1 MSTTANSSQAY
12 EPSNGAKFLDVKN
25 LSKAYGEVEAVRGI
39 SFAVP
44 RGQAIG
50 LIGESGSGKSTVARL
65 LVGLEEPDTG
75 TVSIDGRQLGRKRA
89 REDRRAIQ
97 IIFQDSLAAL
107 NPRLTILESVEDFLA
122 IHGLKNRRA
131 RRLAALEALATV
143 YLSESVAS
151 RRPAELSGGQR
162 QRACI
167 ARALA
172 LNPSVLVADEPTSAL
187 DVSIQGQILNLIV
200 ELKSSREMTLVF
212 ITHDMSVVRYVA
224 DEIVVMLQ
232 GEVVEHGQKET
243 LTISP
248 QHSYTQRLLDAIDLD
263 V

>member
-1 MSTTANSSQAY
+1 MIETRDIPHAPGSGESTC
-12 EPSNGAKFLDVKN
+12 LDVEN
-25 LSKAYGEVEAVRGI
+25 LSKAYGEVEAVRGV
-39 SFAVP
+39 SFSVA

-50 LIGESGSGKSTVARL
+50 LIGESGSGKSTIARL

-75 TVSIDGRQLGRKRA
+75 TVLLDGRTLEKKRA
-89 REDRRAIQ
+89 REDRKAIQ

-122 IHGLKNRRA
+122 IHGSKNRRE
-131 RRLAALEALATV
+131 RRQAALESLAAVHVGETV
-143 YLSESVAS
+143 AR
-151 RRPAELSGGQR
+151 RRPSELSGGQR

-172 LNPSVLVADEPTSAL
+172 LNPRVLVADEPTSAL

-200 ELKSSREMTLVF
+200 ELKASRNLTLVF

-232 GEVVEHGQKET
+232 GEAVEHGPKDR
-243 LTISP
+243 LTTTP
-248 QHSYTQRLLDAIDLD
+248 QHPYTKRLLDAIDLD
-263 V
+263 L

>member
-1 MSTTANSSQAY
+1 MSEAAKTSPAR
-12 EPSNGAKFLDVKN
+12 EGSNGAAFLDVQN

-39 SFAVP
+39 SFEVR

-50 LIGESGSGKSTVARL
+50 LIGESGSGKSTIARL

-75 TVSIDGRQLGRKRA
+75 TVSIDGRQLARKRT

-107 NPRLTILESVEDFLA
+107 NPRLTVLESVEDFLV
-122 IHGLKNRRA
+122 IHGLKNRHA

-143 YLSESVAS
+143 QISEAVAA
-151 RRPAELSGGQR
+151 RRPNELSGGQR

-172 LNPSVLVADEPTSAL
+172 LDPSVLVADEPTSAL

-200 ELKSSREMTLVF
+200 ELKASREMTLVF

-224 DEIVVMLQ
+224 DDIVVMLE
-232 GEVVEHGQKET
+232 GEAVEHGPKEE
-243 LTISP
+243 LTASP
-248 QHSYTQRLLDAIDLD
+248 QHPYTQRLLDAIDLD

>member
-1 MSTTANSSQAY
+1 MSEASTTTQTH
-12 EPSNGAKFLDVKN
+12 EGSNGAKFLDVQN
-25 LSKAYGEVEAVRGI
+25 LCKAYGEVKAVRGI

-44 RGQAIG
+44 QGHAIG

-65 LVGLEEPDTG
+65 LVGLEEADTG
-75 TVSIDGRQLGRKRA
+75 TIAIDGRQLRRKRA
-89 REDRRAIQ
+89 RHDRRAIQ

-107 NPRLTILESVEDFLA
+107 NPRLSVLESVEDFLV
-122 IHGLKNRRA
+122 IHGAKDRRA

-143 YLSESVAS
+143 QLSEAVAG

-172 LNPSVLVADEPTSAL
+172 LDPAVLVADEPTSAL

-200 ELKSSREMTLVF
+200 ELKTSREMTLVF

-232 GEVVEHGQKET
+232 GEAVEQGSREE
-243 LTISP
+243 LTTSP
-248 QHSYTQRLLDAIDLD
+248 EHPYTKRLLDAIDLD

>member
-1 MSTTANSSQAY
+1 MSETSNTSQTH
-12 EPSNGAKFLDVKN
+12 ERSNGAKFLDVQN
-25 LSKAYGEVEAVRGI
+25 LSKAYGDVKAVRGI
-39 SFAVP
+39 SFSVPQGHAV
-44 RGQAIG
+44 G

-75 TVSIDGRQLGRKRA
+75 TVAIDGRQLGRKRA
-89 REDRRAIQ
+89 RHDRRAIQ

-107 NPRLTILESVEDFLA
+107 NPRLSILESVEDFLV

-131 RRLAALEALATV
+131 RRLAALEALSTV
-143 YLSESVAS
+143 HLSEAVAG

-172 LNPSVLVADEPTSAL
+172 LDPSVLVADEPTSAL

-200 ELKSSREMTLVF
+200 ELKASREMTLVF

-232 GEVVEHGQKET
+232 GEAVERGSREK
-243 LTISP
+243 LTTSP
-248 QHSYTQRLLDAIDLD
+248 QHPYTKRLLDAIDLD